1 MKISYKD
8 YKDYQNYLKKLLGYN
23 NVSRGFERNQFDTLD
38 KNNSA
43 EVLSCVAK
51 LIGADCRSQ
60 CVKCKFE
67 NEYFEGNSRSDKFFI
82 FGQGKLEL
90 HNIFLLDHT
99 PSESFMY
106 RIDECGY
113 DTSNYLEHVKITNV
127 DKYGGSF
134 SFSGILKINNG
145 ADFVEFGEAELY
157 NEIDYYFL
165 KSDSHIWCKY
175 VLESYRFYI
184 VNNFQ
189 TAYLMLFI
197 SLDSLI
203 ELIVV
208 KLMEFCQR
216 EFQNLAILKMKNCT
230 KKQVKYPVTEFI
242 NTCLI
247 KDPLNNTLIQLNNK
261 KRKLIE
267 HKLDQILE
275 LCSGLSKKQRGNMIK
290 KLTFFEKIRNTLAH
304 GNIINLEGLK
314 EEFSI
319 AQKYIVDDEIRF
331 DELFIGLL
339 IEIMELLKKVCGSND
354 VFEFKKH

>member
-1 MKISYKD
+1 M
-8 YKDYQNYLKKLLGYN
+8 
-23 NVSRGFERNQFDTLD
+23 
-38 KNNSA
+38 
-43 EVLSCVAK
+43 
-51 LIGADCRSQ
+51 
-60 CVKCKFE
+60 
-67 NEYFEGNSRSDKFFI
+67 
-82 FGQGKLEL
+82 
-90 HNIFLLDHT
+90 
-99 PSESFMY
+99 
-106 RIDECGY
+106 
-113 DTSNYLEHVKITNV
+113 KITNV

-134 SFSGILKINNG
+134 SFSGILKTNNG

-208 KLMEFCQR
+208 KLIEFCQR
-216 EFQNLAILKMKNCT
+216 EFQNLAILKMKNYT

-275 LCSGLSKKQRGNMIK
+275 LCSGLSKKQRDNVIK

-319 AQKYIVDDEIRF
+319 AQKYIVDDEIKF
-331 DELFIGLL
+331 DKLFIGLL
-339 IEIMELLKKVCGSND
+339 IEIMELLKKICGSND